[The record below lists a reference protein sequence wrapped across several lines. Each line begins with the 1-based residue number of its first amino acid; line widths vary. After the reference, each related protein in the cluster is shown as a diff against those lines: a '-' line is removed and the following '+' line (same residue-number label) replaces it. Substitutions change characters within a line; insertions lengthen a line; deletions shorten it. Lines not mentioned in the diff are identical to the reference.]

1 MTAFLVQLLADL
13 RAASALE
20 GVAVVSGLIYVVLA
34 ARRSRWCWLFGGLS
48 SAGLAW
54 LASRSALPM
63 QAALHSFYV
72 VMSVYGYYRW
82 SADRDAGGHVN
93 IGWWPWSRHL
103 IAWATVVALTLV
115 SAPWLARHTQAAQP
129 MLDAACT
136 WGSLLATWLVAR
148 ARIENWL
155 YWIVIDAALGVLFAT
170 QGLALVALLYFTYLV
185 IAAVGFAS
193 WLRKLAAV
201 PTS

>member
-1 MTAFLVQLLADL
+1 MGAFLAQLLTDL
-13 RAASALE
+13 RATSALE
-20 GVAVVSGLIYVVLA
+20 AAAVICGLIYVVLA
-34 ARRSRWCWLFGGLS
+34 ARRNRWCWLFGGLS

-63 QAALHSFYV
+63 QAALHTFYV
-72 VMSVYGYYRW
+72 VMSVYGFHRW
-82 SADRDAGGHVN
+82 SAERDAGGQLKT
-93 IGWWPWSRHL
+93 GWWPWPRHL
-103 IAWATVVALTLV
+103 VAWCAIIAATLV
-115 SAPWLARHTQAAQP
+115 SAPWLARYTQAAQP

-136 WGSLLATWLVAR
+136 YGSLLATWLVAR

-170 QGLALVALLYFTYLV
+170 QGLALVALLYFTYLA

-193 WLRKLAAV
+193 WLRERPAAA
-201 PTS
+201 